1 MVDKDKFLKWED
13 KDLMRGYVIIN
24 GTFNFPSDLK
34 YPSIPCYI
42 DETTT
47 VYPLKGSCLLT
58 GPEYN
63 FAKLQGCNWH

>member
-1 MVDKDKFLKWED
+1 
-13 KDLMRGYVIIN
+13 MRGYVIIN

-63 FAKLQGCNWH
+63 FAKLQGCN